1 MTLNTEEETTHITLE
16 LTGQPDGTQSREGF
30 IILAITA
37 GEGNGWRFP
46 PEVLH
51 ASLTLW
57 DGVECFVDHAG
68 KDNPLAGRS
77 VRDLGGVCSSP
88 GWDEI
93 RQGIRLALTPI
104 GPAAEVIRAV
114 GQEMLS
120 RTGTIS
126 PRVGFSADLLLRA
139 VHGTDREGKREVQE
153 IIKVLSVDLVHNPAR
168 GGAFLQA
175 LSTGKPPQMCF
186 EKGAV
191 LMIHDAIETS
201 PVIPPV
207 APPSA
212 TDLCASLL
220 EARLS
225 GSSLPAL
232 VCDQVR
238 LQFSGRVFEPAELE
252 KAVESARQL
261 VAGLTGGSVVQGPGR
276 VTAVYDTRDQ
286 LQAAADDL
294 LGAERDPHLAGV
306 KPARLSGIREL
317 YLTLTGDVDMHGGF
331 YPERARLATTADFSG
346 LVKNSLNKVI
356 ANRWQELGEAG
367 YNWWQRIANVEHFD
381 SLQQITGTLVGTVG
395 DLPEVAERGEY
406 QELVVGDSP
415 ETADWKKYGG
425 YIPLTLELIDR
436 DETRKLKAYPR
447 ELAVAGLRKISSLLS
462 AVFTAN
468 SGIGPTLADTGALFN
483 AAAVTT
489 AGGHK
494 NLLTGTLTA
503 AEWDA
508 VCTAVYNQPMLIK
521 NASGVYGTGPRMAV
535 NPRYLLVPRA
545 LQLAGMKVLY
555 PSLENAANIY
565 SENMQRGQ
573 PGDVITVPEW
583 TDATNWAAVCDPRI
597 APAVFIGERFGI
609 MPEIF
614 LAGDELSPAVFTHDE
629 HRLKVRHFLAVWVN
643 DFRPLHKSNV
653 AG

>member
-1 MTLNTEEETTHITLE
+1 LE
-16 LTGQPDGTQSREGF
+16 LSETVSPSGSPGSF
-30 IILAITA
+30 LILAITA
-37 GEGNGWRFP
+37 GAGNGWNFTP
-46 PEVLH
+46 DVLRK
-51 ASLTLW
+51 SMPLW
-57 DGVECFVDHAG
+57 DGVECFVDHLSRENNAV
-68 KDNPLAGRS
+68 NRS
-77 VRDLGGVCSSP
+77 VRDLGGVCSAPS
-88 GWDEI
+88 WDEPA
-93 RQGIRLALTPI
+93 RGILLELTPI
-104 GPAAEVIRAV
+104 GPAADILRST
-114 GQEMLS
+114 GQQMLN
-120 RTGTIS
+120 RPAAAA
-126 PRVGFSADLLLRA
+126 PRVGFSADLILRPKA
-139 VHGTDREGKREVQE
+139 ENTTGKLKEVQE
-153 IIKVLSVDLVHNPAR
+153 IIQILSVDLVHNPAR
-168 GGAFLQA
+168 GGAFIQA
-175 LSTGKPPQMCF
+175 LN
-186 EKGAV
+186 A
-191 LMIHDAIETS
+191 AIEPQLIDERSDFSMNDDGVVTVNPAVDTQAAATS
-201 PVIPPV
+201 
-207 APPSA
+207 A
-212 TDLCASLL
+212 LYASLL
-220 EARLS
+220 EARLTTS
-225 GSSLPAL
+225 TLPAAA
-232 VCDQVR
+232 CENIRARFD
-238 LQFSGRVFEPAELE
+238 GRTFDPAELE
-252 KAVESARQL
+252 NAIENSRKL
-261 VAGLTGGSVVQGPGR
+261 VADLTGSALIQGPGR
-276 VTAVYDTRDQ
+276 VTQMFDSRDQ

-294 LGAERDPHLAGV
+294 FGAEREIRLAAL

-317 YLTLTGDVDMHGGF
+317 YLTLTGDVDMHGGY
-331 YPERARLATTADFSG
+331 YPERTRLATTADFSG
-346 LVKNSLNKVI
+346 LVKNSMNKVI

-367 YNWWQRIANVEHFD
+367 YNWWQRMASVEHFD

-447 ELAVAGLRKISSLLS
+447 ELAAAGLRKISSLVS

-483 AAAVTT
+483 ATAVTT

-494 NLLTGTLTA
+494 NLLTAALNA

-508 VCTAVYNQPMLIK
+508 ACTAVYNQPMLIK
-521 NASGVYGTGPRMAV
+521 NADGVYGTGARMAV
-535 NPRYLLVPRA
+535 NPRYLLVPRQ
-545 LQLAGMKVLY
+545 LQLAAMKVLY

-597 APAVFIGERFGI
+597 APAIFIGERFGI